1 MRVVSAIVL
10 AVCSMWLFCQPA
22 LATTRIALVIG
33 NSVYERAPKLSNP
46 ANDAAAMSEMFKR
59 AGFDTVQLML
69 DGKAVE
75 MRRALRNFSDDARNA
90 DIAIIYFAGHGIE
103 IQGTNY
109 LVPTDAVLE
118 RDIDA
123 YDEAISLERLLS
135 VIEPA
140 RQLRL
145 VILDACRDNPFVKT
159 MKHAIASRA
168 VERGLAKVE
177 PVSPDTLVAF
187 AAKAGS
193 TADDGNASHS
203 PFTAALVK
211 YLPQPGLDLRRAFGY
226 VRDDVMKV
234 TRNRQEPFIYGS
246 LGGDDFPLVPAP
258 AVAASPPVPL
268 VDPNIAARDD
278 YALASQIN
286 VVSAWESYIKKYPTG
301 FYSDL
306 ARVQRD
312 QLIASKAAQT
322 AAEAREAAERQKA
335 AEDARQAAEKK
346 AAEAARLAAEKKAA
360 EAARLAAEKKAA
372 EAARLAAEKKT
383 ADDAKA
389 AQEARLAAEKK
400 AAEAARLAA
409 EKKAADDAKAAKEA
423 KAAQDAKLAAEKARA
438 EEAARTAAEARE
450 AAERQKAAEDARQA
464 AEKKAAEAARL
475 AAEKKAAEA
484 ARLAAEKKAAD
495 DAKAAQEARLAAEKK
510 AAEEARL
517 AAEKKAAE
525 EARLAAERKAAEAK
539 AAEAKAA
546 EAARAKAAQANTQ
559 MAAVLPGDGR
569 LGQEATTQRPAAG
582 CAGASQQQVSLSSDA
597 ARALS
602 LPEEC
607 ALKAKNTFRECQ
619 NCPEMVVVPA
629 GEFLMG
635 SSKADIDNDLAAVN
649 EAPQHKVLIKQTIAI
664 GRFEVTRDQFAAFVD
679 STGYKVSGR
688 CMTFEQNVPKERENR
703 SFLAPG
709 YAQDGNHPA
718 VCVSWADA
726 QAYADWLSKTSGKT
740 YRLPS
745 EGEFEYAARAGGTA
759 RYGFTDDPSELC
771 RFANGA
777 DQSAKIAGLPP
788 DASYMGCRDGYP
800 FTAPVG
806 SFAAN
811 AFGLY
816 DLIGNVWEWT
826 ADCFADDYKSAGGDS
841 APRDQAGCTAR
852 TVRGGDWFSTASSL
866 RPAVRAMARPDAHN
880 DDIGF
885 RVVRILAH

>member
-372 EAARLAAEKKT
+372 
-383 ADDAKA
+383 
-389 AQEARLAAEKK
+389 
-400 AAEAARLAA
+400 
-409 EKKAADDAKAAKEA
+409 
-423 KAAQDAKLAAEKARA
+423 
-438 EEAARTAAEARE
+438 
-450 AAERQKAAEDARQA
+450 
-464 AEKKAAEAARL
+464 
-475 AAEKKAAEA
+475 
-484 ARLAAEKKAAD
+484 D

-649 EAPQHKVLIKQTIAI
+649 EAPQHKVLIKQTTAI

-745 EGEFEYAARAGGTA
+745 EAEFEYAARAGGTA